1 MMMNSEEEYINQIE
15 LLKQALQFYANKENY
30 LFFKDKDAPIAL
42 DEGSQARFALKLLQ
56 DNIDLN
62 QKMSDD
68 YIKNISEKVV
78 KEETQEGIL
87 RLMEEIKKVGDGN
100 V

>member
-1 MMMNSEEEYINQIE
+1 MNSEEEYINQIE

>member
-1 MMMNSEEEYINQIE
+1 MMNSEEEYINQIE

-87 RLMEEIKKVGDGN
+87 RLMEEIKKVGDGD

>member
-1 MMMNSEEEYINQIE
+1 
-15 LLKQALQFYANKENY
+15 
-30 LFFKDKDAPIAL
+30 
-42 DEGSQARFALKLLQ
+42 
-56 DNIDLN
+56 
-62 QKMSDD
+62 MSDD

-87 RLMEEIKKVGDGN
+87 RLMEEIKKVGDGD

>member
-1 MMMNSEEEYINQIE
+1 MNSEEEYINQIE

-62 QKMSDD
+62 QKMSDE

-87 RLMEEIKKVGDGN
+87 RLMEEIKKVGDGD

>member
-1 MMMNSEEEYINQIE
+1 MMNPEQYENLIALLEEA
-15 LLKQALQFYANKENY
+15 LKFYSNKENY
-30 LFFKDKDAPIAL
+30 LFYTNKDAPIVL

>member
-1 MMMNSEEEYINQIE
+1 MMNSEEEYINQIE